1 MVSYKK
7 KKDKKYMYFCR
18 NFIMDSNLSQ
28 NYSKN
33 KYAIS

>member
-7 KKDKKYMYFCR
+7 KKNKKYIYFYI
-18 NFIMDSNLSQ
+18 NFITDRNLSQ